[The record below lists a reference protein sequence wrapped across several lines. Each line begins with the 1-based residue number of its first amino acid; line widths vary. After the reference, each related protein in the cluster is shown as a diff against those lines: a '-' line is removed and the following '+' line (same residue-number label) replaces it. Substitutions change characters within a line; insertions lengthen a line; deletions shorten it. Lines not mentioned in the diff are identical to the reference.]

1 MLSIQREF
9 NTVHRRFLHNV
20 VQTTGAA
27 KLVKHLVNVDAKKL
41 NGEIVSIQLY
51 IKAEVLDYGPTIFY
65 EILTDIPYKKGEWL
79 EHPFNGL
86 RLENPYQVGDHIHDT
101 PAIRKIIE
109 DLVLEDNWKKYI
121 YSAGVYQTEN
131 VKGTLHN
138 CVVDLVGDK
147 TDDATAD
154 SINVKLKL
162 KVHALLLDNN
172 QIALKISTNVPIKDG
187 EWWDMHP
194 FRRIHDNKEKTTY
207 TGILNDTPAVRQML
221 NDLVTPNEW
230 KLYVTYDISYRE
242 GLIENLYKLFLKPRE
257 KTKCKVINDLMN
269 CLSVHWS

>member
-51 IKAEVLDYGPTIFY
+51 IKAEVLDYGPTIYY
-65 EILTDIPYKKGEWL
+65 EIITDIPYKKGEWL

-86 RLENPYQVGDHIHDT
+86 RLENCYQVADHIHDT
-101 PAIRKIIE
+101 PTTRKIIE

-121 YSAGVYQTEN
+121 YSAGLYKTDN
-131 VKGTLHN
+131 VKSVIHN
-138 CVVDLVGDK
+138 CILDLVGDK

-221 NDLVTPNEW
+221 NDLVTPGKW

-242 GLIENLYKLFLKPRE
+242 GLIENLYKLFLKASE
-257 KTKCKVINDLMN
+257 KTKCKVINDLMT